1 MNSNKMRKNQ
11 IPLFMNFS
19 KKEVVRAG
27 EALINDNLPND
38 EQPFQHTMEV
48 LTYWRNSHIAPL
60 NEAHLLLNRF
70 VHRID
75 KTAFVAKRLK
85 RFDSI
90 KKKLQRFNQMQLKNM
105 QDIGGIRVVVSNLEQ
120 VNSIYQILIN
130 EHCFYNN
137 DKFIKMDNYIDNPKE
152 DGYRCLH
159 IVGKF
164 NNELNEERKIEF
176 QIRTKLQHSWATALE
191 IVDIFTGQNLK
202 GNLGFLT
209 YQNFFKDVSDQF
221 QIMENL
227 KGFQNNDRGVFL
239 KEYLGKVLTDYTL
252 TRQCIDIKKILDM
265 TMGLMSFEQQLK
277 NYCKAA
283 EKINKELMYKNYKDG
298 FVLMRLN
305 VQSHKIEEEFFNR
318 SEHALASLRYSQY
331 EQLLSKD
338 EKWIITLLSTDAV
351 GGLKEAYPNYF
362 ADSEIFLNYI
372 SYIKMAAE
380 LSKLEIKSKKTS
392 LSI

>member
-1 MNSNKMRKNQ
+1 M
-11 IPLFMNFS
+11 FS
-19 KKEVVRAG
+19 Y
-27 EALINDNLPND
+27 
-38 EQPFQHTMEV
+38 FC
-48 LTYWRNSHIAPL
+48 
-60 NEAHLLLNRF
+60 
-70 VHRID
+70 
-75 KTAFVAKRLK
+75 
-85 RFDSI
+85 
-90 KKKLQRFNQMQLKNM
+90 QL
-105 QDIGGIRVVVSNLEQ
+105 
-120 VNSIYQILIN
+120 
-130 EHCFYNN
+130 
-137 DKFIKMDNYIDNPKE
+137 
-152 DGYRCLH
+152 
-159 IVGKF
+159 
-164 NNELNEERKIEF
+164 
-176 QIRTKLQHSWATALE
+176 
-191 IVDIFTGQNLK
+191 
-202 GNLGFLT
+202 
-209 YQNFFKDVSDQF
+209 
-221 QIMENL
+221 
-227 KGFQNNDRGVFL
+227 
-239 KEYLGKVLTDYTL
+239 
-252 TRQCIDIKKILDM
+252 IDIKKILDM

-283 EKINKELMYKNYKDG
+283 EKINKELMSKNYKDG